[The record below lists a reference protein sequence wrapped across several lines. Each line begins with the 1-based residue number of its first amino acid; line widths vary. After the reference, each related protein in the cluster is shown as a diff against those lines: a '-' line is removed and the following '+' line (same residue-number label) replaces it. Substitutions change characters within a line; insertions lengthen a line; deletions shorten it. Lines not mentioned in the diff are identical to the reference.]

1 MIKIPYEQI
10 IERIKKEAKISED
23 EINGKI
29 DDKMKQLSGL
39 ISKEGAAHIVANE
52 LGIKLFDAFTGKLQ
66 IKNILAG
73 LRNVETVGKVIQTYE
88 LREFTTNDRQGKV
101 ASLVIGDET
110 GTVRVV
116 MWGDQAEN
124 IKNINKDMTIKILG
138 AYVKD
143 NNGNIE
149 LHMNDRSK
157 LILNPEGET
166 VKSVKQYTAE
176 RKTIDKL
183 TENDNIVEILGTIVQ
198 IFDPRFFEICPQCS
212 KRAKNVEG
220 VFSCPEHN
228 NIEPDY
234 SYVLNLIVDDGTE
247 NIRTVFFRDSMEK
260 LINSNKEKILAYKD
274 NPEKFEEVKTELL
287 GNLVKINGRVKKNLF
302 FDRIEIVAN
311 DVSLNPDPEEEIKRL
326 DDEVKKVESN

>member
-1 MIKIPYEQI
+1 
-10 IERIKKEAKISED
+10 
-23 EINGKI
+23 
-29 DDKMKQLSGL
+29 
-39 ISKEGAAHIVANE
+39 
-52 LGIKLFDAFTGKLQ
+52 
-66 IKNILAG
+66 
-73 LRNVETVGKVIQTYE
+73 
-88 LREFTTNDRQGKV
+88 
-101 ASLVIGDET
+101 
-110 GTVRVV
+110 
-116 MWGDQAEN
+116 
-124 IKNINKDMTIKILG
+124 MTIKILG

-220 VFSCPEHN
+220 AYSCPEHN